1 MVRWPFGKF
10 SFSKSNQRGVCS
22 GVIAYSYI
30 RFSHADQ
37 LLGDSLRRQ
46 TEITAKYAED
56 HGMTLDDSLRP
67 DLAVSAFR
75 GKHRTKGHLADFVRK
90 VQSGD
95 VKRGS
100 ALLVES
106 LDRLS
111 REEPE
116 EAYDF
121 LRDLLRAGIEVHAVK
136 DGEVYRHGEMDE
148 FRIMKAVLTHSRS
161 SQESKRKS
169 ERCTQAAAQARKAI
183 QSGKCVSARLPGWLE
198 GEKGGRIT
206 IIPERVE
213 IIRRIYRMAAE
224 GMGATRI
231 ADILIEEG
239 VPCWTYVKRW
249 SAGYISFLL
258 RSRAVHGEFQPGT
271 HPRGGVWTASGPLQ
285 PNYFP
290 RIIDEALWARVQVL
304 RAKRFA
310 RGKIAVGTYHGNGG
324 RSNWR
329 NLFLRL
335 CWDEQ
340 GNTMVFQ
347 SVQQRWTYLISN
359 NRKLFRT
366 HKIRYAYFKTA
377 ILQMLDDLD
386 WKTLLTVK
394 TDKNLVQQLK
404 SLSNRIVELEKLRKR
419 YLRVI
424 EGDEELDD
432 LLISRYKESV
442 RQLAELKTAKE
453 ALQNQINQD
462 LPKTLDGIP
471 TIVTFEA
478 NKDTESKD
486 YQLRLRD
493 EIRKR
498 ISRIDLTFNAEI
510 FSAPDPNKTIA
521 NVKPGKGKIV
531 AKVSFANG
539 AIKWAIIEGD
549 RAVLL
554 SGGEYAPTAQAV

>member
-1 MVRWPFGKF
+1 M
-10 SFSKSNQRGVCS
+10 
-22 GVIAYSYI
+22 IAYLYP
-30 RFSHADQ
+30 RCSHADQ
-37 LLGDSLRRQ
+37 LLGDSIRRQ
-46 TEITAKYAED
+46 TELLTKHAQQL
-56 HGMTLDDSLRP
+56 GMTIVLLPP
-67 DLAVSAFR
+67 DLAVSAFH
-75 GKHRTKGHLADFVRK
+75 GKNRTTGELAKFVRK
-90 VQSGD
+90 VHSGE
-95 VKRGS
+95 VERGS
-100 ALLVES
+100 ALFIES

-136 DGEVYRHGEMDE
+136 DDEVYRRGEMDE
-148 FRIMKAVLTHSRS
+148 LRIVKAILTHARS

-169 ERCTQAAAQARKAI
+169 ERCAQAAAQARDKI
-183 QSGKCVSARLPGWLE
+183 RSGKCVSARLPGWLQ
-198 GEKGGRIT
+198 GEKGGEIT

-213 IIRRIYRMAAE
+213 IIKRIYRMAAD

-231 ADILIEEG
+231 ADILIAEG

-258 RSRAVHGEFQPGT
+258 RTRTVLGEFQPGT
-271 HPRGGVWTASGPLQ
+271 HPRGGVWTPCGPLQ

-290 RIIDEALWARVQVL
+290 RAIDNDALWARVQVL
-304 RAKRFA
+304 RSERFGK
-310 RGKIAVGTYHGNGG
+310 GKIKVGTYHGKGG

-340 GNTMVFQ
+340 RNTMVFQ
-347 SVQQRWTYLISN
+347 SVKKRWTYLISN

-366 HKIRYAYFKTA
+366 HKIRYAYFKSA

-386 WKTLLTVK
+386 WTTLLTVK
-394 TDKNLVQQLK
+394 DDEEKTQQLA
-404 SLSNRIVELEKLRKR
+404 SFSDRIRELEKLRNR

-432 LLISRYKESV
+432 TIISRYKEST
-442 RQLAELKTAKE
+442 RQLAELTKAKE
-453 ALQNQINQD
+453 SLQNQITQD
-462 LPKTLDGIP
+462 SPKQLNGIP
-471 TIVTFEA
+471 VIIAFEA
-478 NKDTESKD
+478 NKDPETKE

-493 EIRKR
+493 EVRKR
-498 ISRIDLTFNAEI
+498 ISRIDLTFNAEVLT
-510 FSAPDPNKTIA
+510 STNETIA

-531 AKVSFANG
+531 AKVTFTNG

-554 SGGEYAPTAQAV
+554 SGGDFVPMAQAS